1 MNSTLLA
8 PSVPV
13 DLRPHEND
21 RPISFNQLGCQWGGA
36 YLLDDGLKI
45 KEHESFSV
53 STDVVFGGN
62 DISLTCLDGTMD
74 DPVAGEYVMGESSNN
89 GMHFS
94 DPFYTRTNS
103 SPMCNLSLSSINS
116 IPSESMAIDNT
127 QSSESPSQKTKPTT
141 IKKRGRPRKT
151 RPAANA
157 AAVSKSDAGTKSRRR
172 ASTRSDFESSGA
184 DDPKALRV
192 REKNRVAAN
201 KCRSRRRQ
209 EEDKLKSKY
218 EDLEQEHRRLLKAL
232 LELVAESLLL
242 KNMLTAHG
250 SCDCRLIQDYL
261 ESASEWVAK
270 KLKASAS
277 PSEPSPS

>member
-45 KEHESFSV
+45 KEHESFPV

-103 SPMCNLSLSSINS
+103 SPMCNLSLIALA
-116 IPSESMAIDNT
+116 EDET
-127 QSSESPSQKTKPTT
+127 DYDQ
-141 IKKRGRPRKT
+141 KRGRPRKT